1 MRFLRRIFGGKRGR
15 SLPAPVY
22 SNETTIQLDE
32 VTITLPSREEMD
44 RRLKMQFAAWQ
55 AELARLGGVAPKSIT
70 RGDLAAV
77 LRARGW
83 QRVIRDGATVFLR
96 DDVRGRARI
105 IPMLKTVSPTSTTAP
120 DQRLELVCALWP
132 QDYWAVITQIAGY
145 DFPPPLVEMVRVDR
159 RGFYLTR
166 VDLDSAV
173 CEAEAKLAAADI
185 GLHLEQAAGWLPSR
199 PGASGLVHL
208 AALVLLGD
216 TKRLEFYAA
225 DAKSAGFA
233 PFIAPEMI
241 SRAAGLAADRA

>member
-1 MRFLRRIFGGKRGR
+1 
-15 SLPAPVY
+15 
-22 SNETTIQLDE
+22 
-32 VTITLPSREEMD
+32 
-44 RRLKMQFAAWQ
+44 
-55 AELARLGGVAPKSIT
+55 
-70 RGDLAAV
+70 
-77 LRARGW
+77 
-83 QRVIRDGATVFLR
+83 
-96 DDVRGRARI
+96 
-105 IPMLKTVSPTSTTAP
+105 
-120 DQRLELVCALWP
+120 
-132 QDYWAVITQIAGY
+132 
-145 DFPPPLVEMVRVDR
+145 MVRVDR